1 MSTFR
6 TAANVIRAFPQ
17 VVEQVRNTVT
27 PLEVELGV
35 IAAINWELNK
45 LDSDDRVVEAIRYLM
60 KQRGFTIN
68 DLKEE

>member
-27 PLEVELGV
+27 
-35 IAAINWELNK
+35 
-45 LDSDDRVVEAIRYLM
+45 DRKSVV
-60 KQRGFTIN
+60 
-68 DLKEE
+68 